1 MSNRLKVFIG
11 YDTREDIAWQVC
23 RHSILRHVSKD
34 IEIYPL
40 KQSLLRETGLYTRPA
55 DQASTEFSLT
65 RFLTPYLAAHDGW
78 TIFVDCDFIFTCDI
92 YNVLAEVNDNKAVYV
107 VQHDYIP
114 ANKIKMDNQV
124 QTQYPR
130 KNWSSF
136 MLFNGSHPE
145 VKALTPEI
153 VNTAQPSFLHRFG
166 WLQDESIGE
175 LPLAWNFLVG
185 EYPLSSKLPHAIHY
199 TNGGPWFEQW
209 RDVNYAN
216 LWCDEQDRFLES
228 IADNKLRH
236 QVLG

>member
-1 MSNRLKVFIG
+1 
-11 YDTREDIAWQVC
+11 
-23 RHSILRHVSKD
+23 
-34 IEIYPL
+34 
-40 KQSLLRETGLYTRPA
+40 
-55 DQASTEFSLT
+55 
-65 RFLTPYLAAHDGW
+65 
-78 TIFVDCDFIFTCDI
+78 
-92 YNVLAEVNDNKAVYV
+92 
-107 VQHDYIP
+107 
-114 ANKIKMDNQV
+114 MDNQV

-209 RDVNYAN
+209 RNVDYAN